1 VDDLSHDETREC
13 LRRLGVPGAER
24 VGKKDVL
31 QARLKQEIAAK
42 AGAKEA
48 KEAAKG
54 GETRTAASTADLG
67 DAPLML
73 LARPTLGGEGSMGG
87 SMGGSHSS
95 HGKAAVSRTPL
106 TAATQGPAPK
116 KARVGTPDPC
126 FAPSASFAARHRLP
140 SASGAGSSSDP
151 QPRRPSRPGKEAG
164 MAKAREQ
171 SEALAVPWEFD

>member
-1 VDDLSHDETREC
+1 
-13 LRRLGVPGAER
+13 
-24 VGKKDVL
+24 
-31 QARLKQEIAAK
+31 
-42 AGAKEA
+42 
-48 KEAAKG
+48 
-54 GETRTAASTADLG
+54 
-67 DAPLML
+67 
-73 LARPTLGGEGSMGG
+73 MGG